1 MPMNVFLHYHAKF
14 KHSYIIIF
22 DNSGHY
28 NILHQNLNSFLLKLT
43 SIPWATMAT
52 FSVSFT
58 VTEDGFSQ
66 NSF

>member
-1 MPMNVFLHYHAKF
+1 MPMNVFLHYLAKF

-28 NILHQNLNSFLLKLT
+28 NILHKNLILNSFLLKLT

-52 FSVSFT
+52 CNLFRFVYCDRGWF
-58 VTEDGFSQ
+58 
-66 NSF
+66 